1 VRPPTGAANAMRL
14 ARRHPTRG
22 EQDAS
27 AFHSMHEAALAS
39 RSGRDVR
46 FTPTWETVAR
56 PVTSSGEFMSRN
68 LLASEIVQ
76 LWGKTVRERHAVERK
91 LASKLRGA
99 REGAKTY

>member
-1 VRPPTGAANAMRL
+1 
-14 ARRHPTRG
+14 
-22 EQDAS
+22 
-27 AFHSMHEAALAS
+27 
-39 RSGRDVR
+39 
-46 FTPTWETVAR
+46 
-56 PVTSSGEFMSRN
+56 MSRN